1 MKIGIITIQKSEVNF
16 GACLQSFALWRF
28 ISSLGYDCEVIDLL
42 RPCHASYKISKEF
55 GERQKPLKER
65 FKRFPKSVI
74 CYLLGVFSKS
84 NSLKK
89 FHLFNN
95 KIRYSKEYRSVEQ
108 LYNDKVDYDILVSG
122 SDQIWNPQMPFVNE
136 PYFLTFAPKE
146 CKRIAYASS
155 FGIDSIDKAVSDR
168 YRMWLEEYDSLSTR
182 EDSGAT
188 IINGLI
194 DREVPVVLDPVFLL
208 AADDWRQEMASYK
221 RLQYGAYVLLYMLK
235 FNEKVFNHAIAIS
248 KEKHLPLYFVL
259 SENRV
264 IKTEE
269 ASQIID
275 IGPAEWMWLIDN
287 ANTMI
292 TSSFHGTAFSTIF
305 NTPFIV
311 FLKKGSPT
319 NTRIE
324 GLSSKL
330 DLSGHIYYED
340 DEIDYSSIDS
350 SFKQESGIVL
360 KNERDK
366 SIDYIY
372 SALVK

>member
-28 ISSLGYDCEVIDLL
+28 ISSLGHDCEVIDLL

-55 GERQKPLKER
+55 GERQKPFKVR
-65 FKRFPKSVI
+65 FKRFLKSVI

-95 KIRYSKEYRSVEQ
+95 KIQYSKEYRSVEQ
-108 LYNDKVDYDILVSG
+108 MYNDKVDYDILISG
-122 SDQIWNPQMPFVNE
+122 SDQIWNPQMPFVND
-136 PYFLTFAPKE
+136 PYFLTFAPKG

-155 FGIDSIDKAVSDR
+155 FGIDSIDEAVSAR
-168 YRMWLEEYDSLSTR
+168 YRMWLGEYDYLSTR
-182 EDSGAT
+182 EESGAR

-194 DREVPVVLDPVFLL
+194 EREVPVVLDPVYLL
-208 AADDWRQEMASYK
+208 SADEWRQEMVSYK
-221 RLQYGAYVLLYMLK
+221 GLQNGTYVLLYMLK
-235 FNEKVFNHAIAIS
+235 FNEKVFKHAIDIS

-259 SENRV
+259 SDNRFV
-264 IKTEE
+264 KTEE
-269 ASQIID
+269 ASQIFD

-311 FLKKGSPT
+311 FLKKGCHT

-330 DLSGHIYYED
+330 DLSRHIFYED
-340 DEIDYSSIDS
+340 DEFDYSSINY
-350 SFKQESGIVL
+350 SFKLESGILL
-360 KNERDK
+360 KKERDK
-366 SIDYIY
+366 SINYLY